1 MERHSHIERMR
12 QSGQRRKDYCQEQ
25 GISLHVMGYW
35 IRRLLE
41 ESAVD
46 TGFKE
51 LRISSG
57 NRSDEGS
64 HVKILYLNGVK
75 LRISQGSQ
83 CGIYTIISGCRS
95 MIKLSSTM
103 RYYFWRG
110 VVVL

>member
-1 MERHSHIERMR
+1 MEIQKKLAVRRTAMEMHSHIERMR

-35 IRRLLE
+35 IRRLQE

-57 NRSDEGS
+57 SRSDEGS
-64 HVKILYLNGVK
+64 HVEIFYPNGVK
-75 LRISQGSQ
+75 LRISQGASA
-83 CGIYTIISGCRS
+83 GYIRS
-95 MIKLSSTM
+95 LA
-103 RYYFWRG
+103 G
-110 VVVL
+110 VEV